1 MTDVSRALAVV
12 LFAVATASFGTA
24 GHAGE
29 TTPAADA
36 DWRALGD
43 RDGFPRAAISAG
55 ATDQRTGDVWVG
67 TWGGGLVRSTAG
79 RFDRFT
85 QFNSGLAG
93 DLIFD
98 VTVVGGR
105 IWVATNAG
113 VSSYEPTTNNWG
125 LYLDPAEGQ
134 PQIAVTGFR
143 PAPDGLYAETW
154 AGPPLLYD
162 PARDEWARVGEHERD
177 RSEAWSEL
185 PESADL
191 PGSAA
196 SPAAAEVE
204 PTSVPIGILGPL
216 ARPISRPGG
225 SSTATV
231 DTVDRTA
238 VVRAVDRANRRVG
251 GGERRP
257 FALAQELHTFE
268 TYGWG
273 TAQDSYAV
281 LRDRHDARGFIGFIE
296 PHACLDTAV
305 ALRTEVPVVNV
316 AATEPTI
323 DETDNPWVFRC
334 GGNDPRRQR
343 MVLDHV
349 LDLPGPMRL
358 ALLFTPGHE
367 TRAHLD
373 RWDGHARSRG
383 HEPLATIDFDP
394 QVDDLTP
401 VVDRLRDTRATVLLT
416 WSDTPTSAAVLRGLR
431 AAGWGGLFVGGD
443 RIVTGEFV
451 DLAGA
456 NPGRVLAPGR
466 CRHYDLNGDDAPDG
480 HDELRTRLRA
490 SPAPVSPHAR
500 RSFDAAMHL
509 LAAIEIAGPERVAI
523 RDTLSEMRTATLARL
538 EDGAWVVSALETP

>member
-1 MTDVSRALAVV
+1 MAGVSRALAVV
-12 LFAVATASFGTA
+12 LFAVATLSFGAA

-29 TTPAADA
+29 TSPAADP
-36 DWRALGD
+36 DWRALGEL
-43 RDGFPRAAISAG
+43 DGFPRAAISAG
-55 ATDQRTGDVWVG
+55 ATDPRTGDVWIG
-67 TWGGGLVRSTAG
+67 TWGGGLVRFTAG

-134 PQIAVTGFR
+134 PQIAVTDFR
-143 PAPDGLYAETW
+143 PARDGLYAETW
-154 AGPPLLYD
+154 AGPLLLYD
-162 PARDEWARVGEHERD
+162 PARDEWASVGESERNP
-177 RSEAWSEL
+177 SEAWSEL

-191 PGSAA
+191 
-196 SPAAAEVE
+196 

-225 SSTATV
+225 SSIATV
-231 DTVDRTA
+231 DTVDRVA

-257 FALAQELHTFE
+257 FALAQKLHTFE
-268 TYGWG
+268 SYGWG

-349 LDLPGPMRL
+349 LDLPGPTRL
-358 ALLFTPGHE
+358 ALLLTPGHE

-373 RWDGHARSRG
+373 RFAGHARSRG
-383 HEPLATIDFDP
+383 HEPVATIDFDP

-401 VVDRLRDTRATVLLT
+401 VVDRLRDARATVLLT
-416 WSDTPTSAAVLRGLR
+416 WSDSATSAAVLRGLR

-466 CRHYDLNGDDAPDG
+466 CRHYEFYGDDAPDA

-500 RSFDAAMHL
+500 RSFDATMHL

-523 RDTLSEMRTATLARL
+523 RAALSDMRTVTLARL
-538 EDGAWVVSALETP
+538 EDGAWVVSALDTP